1 MELAAL
7 SSVEGGNIEL
17 LQFAWPPEGQGVDSF
32 SCHAYV
38 VMKRRDGFLL
48 CIPDGFM
55 PQEDLEQGQQATEH
69 EGIGPSLLVSAP
81 PICLSETGDWV
92 SPTNS
97 ETVLAVVLDLSASMA
112 EQLGRPDIQ
121 TEHMF
126 PFRDGEPNVF
136 PLASE
141 VLRLSKEWLAEEGAL
156 PAERSGYTTAISG
169 GEPPLVTQRSKAPK
183 PKRPT
188 VQQLASQQEAILRL
202 MTTLADRMDTMEAGH
217 QRPPVQRMPAQ
228 VEPGAPLLAALRQP
242 LSSQLPPCQA
252 RPKSLA
258 AALGPPP
265 PVRAQARAS
274 PVQTDLDAEA
284 AKCIGD
290 GELPG
295 EPPDTLATAVLAQ
308 SQALVALVGQLQ
320 GASDPLLEGPPGLTA
335 SVRGAAGRAKLQQEL
350 AARTGQFAA
359 KVRENLRR
367 KMDPTGLL
375 APDQVSF
382 MRFLERHGGFAGQM
396 SLGLVAWQI
405 AQAQNLLEANNVD
418 GARDTLSLLF
428 LMLDQS
434 SLDKG
439 DTTLGWLLTLQGEP
453 PPGLFQTPTN
463 LPGSSLQS
471 FSALAEQRWVTIA
484 LAYMKELETI
494 QSRRASVPSS
504 IPAPRVPKPPHSPTA
519 PESGEAALSRKQQRA
534 AQWAAKKGRA
544 SSPGSK
550 PISPPLSSVHTQ
562 PAVPLPDLGDE
573 FTFCSWVSSLPR
585 LLRGGRTSFAHFI
598 LSTLTLARDTT
609 LEPATALFPLPL
621 PFPGLFQQ
629 RARKMSK
636 DEFRRLC
643 VRRCTHFVIMSLN
656 FLHAGCKHVPL
667 DALRRPPSPV
677 QAQAYG
683 RIGALV
689 RACSRQAE
697 TISAFAGRRGSRT
710 AARLEEAVAYLRNA
724 GFGPGSYATDAAQ
737 AAVLR
742 SFPGTDAPTPT
753 FDQEDKG
760 ELVKEAFLRGPSRF
774 LPTGPQLCM
783 VHVPA
788 FHSCL
793 VGSVTDRKDFY
804 SQARVTAERGLSNAI
819 GPAVHLSDLA
829 GTAAYDAFLLKEAS
843 QKRRKR
849 RLKGDGLEG
858 DSPRS
863 ILVGPPS
870 SVHGTF
876 LALLQGD
883 AGGVEYATAGHE
895 GLLQT
900 FGLLDSE
907 WGRSGLSA
915 SEAKLRVAKAAYA
928 SEQLPGADDK
938 DIWGKRHFKVA
949 GAEIDSSVECVRDGL
964 TTIGCPAKK
973 RLSLAALS
981 IRAACWPLL
990 SSELCSMLAGSWVSC
1005 LLYRRCLMSCLDGL
1019 FALGKSMPDAP
1030 AGSAAVLLPRKVAGE
1045 LQLLALLAPVMCT
1058 NASASPAD
1066 FICSTDASTAKGAY
1080 CRKAVDP
1087 EASLHCWLASD
1098 LKGRHIRL
1106 THPGATSEVVH
1117 EALDFAASSNS
1128 LCQPESQRIKKP
1140 LACTY
1145 DFLQICGSGS
1155 VTQHI
1160 RSRGLCSGPVIDLSR
1175 SKQYDLS
1182 QIHVVE
1188 WVCFLLQD
1196 GRLKSVLLEPPC
1208 ATFRKE
1214 LALLGNLIDI
1224 SFIRRKC
1231 PGQHQHVRIQG
1242 GLEKA
1247 TAVPQDK
1254 FAAAVAKTFAKAIFS
1269 RPTPAEAPKTGLENV
1284 AINDLLVGG
1293 SWFLGR
1299 SWVWRRSAHI
1309 NVLETQAALEA
1320 IKDAVVQDGG
1330 DLKLNLLLDSAVAR
1344 GALAKGRSSSHL
1356 LRPVL
1361 CRAAAWQV
1369 AGGIYAGYHHAPTR
1383 LNTADDPTR
1392 DRTVRE
1398 AAGLSLVAVASDMFL
1413 PSLLEL
1419 AKLSAPV
1426 GAWFRLALLLS
1437 FKEGPRPPRRE
1448 FDSSLGYPGEGPL
1461 SPRNQQDRQRQG
1473 SRAGRSLPEGR
1484 PVLLRTSNNRD
1495 KLLHG
1500 FDAWL
1505 RVIGSSLQFLLTTE
1519 ASPAETIVGYLCR
1532 YGRELFDAGRPY
1544 WHYAETINAIA
1555 AKRPSLRRQLQGAW
1569 DLAFQW
1575 MSLEPH
1581 THHVAMPAVI
1591 LLSMLSLSLLWGWR
1605 LEAGIFA
1612 LAWGGLLRIGEA
1624 TGSLRAS
1631 LVLPRDVLFA
1641 NPYVLLRIVEPK
1653 TRFRAAR
1660 HQAAKVDQEDL
1671 VKCIDMAFA
1680 SLPASSRLWPMS
1692 SQTLR
1697 RRFDSIL
1704 DRLGVPTARNH
1715 ARPLDLGSFRPGG
1728 ATHQLQVSEDAE
1740 LVRRRGRWMSH
1751 RVMEVY
1757 LQEVMSSVFYPS
1769 LPIHVREN
1777 VMEAAVSFP
1786 AILEQSV
1793 QWTRQKIPTEVWYSL
1808 WCC

>member
-1 MELAAL
+1 
-7 SSVEGGNIEL
+7 
-17 LQFAWPPEGQGVDSF
+17 
-32 SCHAYV
+32 
-38 VMKRRDGFLL
+38 
-48 CIPDGFM
+48 
-55 PQEDLEQGQQATEH
+55 
-69 EGIGPSLLVSAP
+69 
-81 PICLSETGDWV
+81 
-92 SPTNS
+92 
-97 ETVLAVVLDLSASMA
+97 
-112 EQLGRPDIQ
+112 
-121 TEHMF
+121 
-126 PFRDGEPNVF
+126 
-136 PLASE
+136 
-141 VLRLSKEWLAEEGAL
+141 
-156 PAERSGYTTAISG
+156 
-169 GEPPLVTQRSKAPK
+169 
-183 PKRPT
+183 
-188 VQQLASQQEAILRL
+188 
-202 MTTLADRMDTMEAGH
+202 
-217 QRPPVQRMPAQ
+217 
-228 VEPGAPLLAALRQP
+228 
-242 LSSQLPPCQA
+242 
-252 RPKSLA
+252 
-258 AALGPPP
+258 
-265 PVRAQARAS
+265 
-274 PVQTDLDAEA
+274 
-284 AKCIGD
+284 
-290 GELPG
+290 
-295 EPPDTLATAVLAQ
+295 
-308 SQALVALVGQLQ
+308 
-320 GASDPLLEGPPGLTA
+320 
-335 SVRGAAGRAKLQQEL
+335 
-350 AARTGQFAA
+350 
-359 KVRENLRR
+359 
-367 KMDPTGLL
+367 
-375 APDQVSF
+375 
-382 MRFLERHGGFAGQM
+382 
-396 SLGLVAWQI
+396 
-405 AQAQNLLEANNVD
+405 
-418 GARDTLSLLF
+418 
-428 LMLDQS
+428 
-434 SLDKG
+434 
-439 DTTLGWLLTLQGEP
+439 
-453 PPGLFQTPTN
+453 
-463 LPGSSLQS
+463 
-471 FSALAEQRWVTIA
+471 
-484 LAYMKELETI
+484 
-494 QSRRASVPSS
+494 
-504 IPAPRVPKPPHSPTA
+504 
-519 PESGEAALSRKQQRA
+519 
-534 AQWAAKKGRA
+534 
-544 SSPGSK
+544 
-550 PISPPLSSVHTQ
+550 
-562 PAVPLPDLGDE
+562 
-573 FTFCSWVSSLPR
+573 
-585 LLRGGRTSFAHFI
+585 
-598 LSTLTLARDTT
+598 
-609 LEPATALFPLPL
+609 
-621 PFPGLFQQ
+621 
-629 RARKMSK
+629 
-636 DEFRRLC
+636 
-643 VRRCTHFVIMSLN
+643 
-656 FLHAGCKHVPL
+656 
-667 DALRRPPSPV
+667 
-677 QAQAYG
+677 
-683 RIGALV
+683 
-689 RACSRQAE
+689 
-697 TISAFAGRRGSRT
+697 
-710 AARLEEAVAYLRNA
+710 
-724 GFGPGSYATDAAQ
+724 
-737 AAVLR
+737 
-742 SFPGTDAPTPT
+742 
-753 FDQEDKG
+753 
-760 ELVKEAFLRGPSRF
+760 
-774 LPTGPQLCM
+774 
-783 VHVPA
+783 
-788 FHSCL
+788 
-793 VGSVTDRKDFY
+793 
-804 SQARVTAERGLSNAI
+804 
-819 GPAVHLSDLA
+819 
-829 GTAAYDAFLLKEAS
+829 
-843 QKRRKR
+843 
-849 RLKGDGLEG
+849 
-858 DSPRS
+858 
-863 ILVGPPS
+863 
-870 SVHGTF
+870 
-876 LALLQGD
+876 
-883 AGGVEYATAGHE
+883 
-895 GLLQT
+895 
-900 FGLLDSE
+900 
-907 WGRSGLSA
+907 
-915 SEAKLRVAKAAYA
+915 
-928 SEQLPGADDK
+928 
-938 DIWGKRHFKVA
+938 
-949 GAEIDSSVECVRDGL
+949 
-964 TTIGCPAKK
+964 
-973 RLSLAALS
+973 
-981 IRAACWPLL
+981 
-990 SSELCSMLAGSWVSC
+990 MLAGSWVSC

-1208 ATFRKE
+1208 ATFRCAARSTCRSYDVPLGHCRRDPKTLKGNSLAFACFIIFLVAVRTGTPALLVQPRRSKMRRVSFWSWVLGFKGVSESLTSLCAFGTPYRKE

-1437 FKEGPRPPRRE
+1437 FKVSRDRGSCLLRAVGSRFRDSLPEPADLKSPKAPKFLQEGPRPPRRE

>member
-1 MELAAL
+1 M
-7 SSVEGGNIEL
+7 
-17 LQFAWPPEGQGVDSF
+17 
-32 SCHAYV
+32 
-38 VMKRRDGFLL
+38 
-48 CIPDGFM
+48 
-55 PQEDLEQGQQATEH
+55 
-69 EGIGPSLLVSAP
+69 
-81 PICLSETGDWV
+81 
-92 SPTNS
+92 NS
-97 ETVLAVVLDLSASMA
+97 
-112 EQLGRPDIQ
+112 Q
-121 TEHMF
+121 
-126 PFRDGEPNVF
+126 
-136 PLASE
+136 
-141 VLRLSKEWLAEEGAL
+141 
-156 PAERSGYTTAISG
+156 
-169 GEPPLVTQRSKAPK
+169 
-183 PKRPT
+183 
-188 VQQLASQQEAILRL
+188 
-202 MTTLADRMDTMEAGH
+202 
-217 QRPPVQRMPAQ
+217 
-228 VEPGAPLLAALRQP
+228 
-242 LSSQLPPCQA
+242 
-252 RPKSLA
+252 
-258 AALGPPP
+258 
-265 PVRAQARAS
+265 
-274 PVQTDLDAEA
+274 
-284 AKCIGD
+284 
-290 GELPG
+290 
-295 EPPDTLATAVLAQ
+295 
-308 SQALVALVGQLQ
+308 
-320 GASDPLLEGPPGLTA
+320 
-335 SVRGAAGRAKLQQEL
+335 
-350 AARTGQFAA
+350 
-359 KVRENLRR
+359 
-367 KMDPTGLL
+367 
-375 APDQVSF
+375 
-382 MRFLERHGGFAGQM
+382 
-396 SLGLVAWQI
+396 
-405 AQAQNLLEANNVD
+405 
-418 GARDTLSLLF
+418 
-428 LMLDQS
+428 
-434 SLDKG
+434 
-439 DTTLGWLLTLQGEP
+439 
-453 PPGLFQTPTN
+453 
-463 LPGSSLQS
+463 
-471 FSALAEQRWVTIA
+471 
-484 LAYMKELETI
+484 
-494 QSRRASVPSS
+494 
-504 IPAPRVPKPPHSPTA
+504 
-519 PESGEAALSRKQQRA
+519 
-534 AQWAAKKGRA
+534 
-544 SSPGSK
+544 
-550 PISPPLSSVHTQ
+550 
-562 PAVPLPDLGDE
+562 
-573 FTFCSWVSSLPR
+573 
-585 LLRGGRTSFAHFI
+585 
-598 LSTLTLARDTT
+598 
-609 LEPATALFPLPL
+609 
-621 PFPGLFQQ
+621 
-629 RARKMSK
+629 
-636 DEFRRLC
+636 
-643 VRRCTHFVIMSLN
+643 
-656 FLHAGCKHVPL
+656 
-667 DALRRPPSPV
+667 
-677 QAQAYG
+677 
-683 RIGALV
+683 
-689 RACSRQAE
+689 
-697 TISAFAGRRGSRT
+697 
-710 AARLEEAVAYLRNA
+710 
-724 GFGPGSYATDAAQ
+724 
-737 AAVLR
+737 
-742 SFPGTDAPTPT
+742 
-753 FDQEDKG
+753 
-760 ELVKEAFLRGPSRF
+760 EAFLRGPSRF

-793 VGSVTDRKDFY
+793 VGSVTDRRDFY
-804 SQARVTAERGLSNAI
+804 SQARVSAERGLSNAI

-829 GTAAYDAFLLKEAS
+829 GTAAYDAFLLKEAL

-863 ILVGPPS
+863 ILAGPPS

-907 WGRSGLSA
+907 WGRLQSKHTVHAHGPWDGLIIDDFFALSLECASFLPGSGLSA

-938 DIWGKRHFKVA
+938 DIWGKGHFKVA

-973 RLSLAALS
+973 RLGLAALS

-1117 EALDFAASSNS
+1117 EALDFAASSTS
-1128 LCQPESQRIKKP
+1128 LCQPETQRIKKP

-1208 ATFRKE
+1208 ATFRCAARSTCRSYDGNSLAFAGFIIFLVAVRTGTPALLVQPRRSKMRKE

-1224 SFIRRKC
+1224 SFIQRKC

-1247 TAVPQDK
+1247 TAVSQDK
-1254 FAAAVAKTFAKAIFS
+1254 FAGAVAKTFAKAIFS

-1284 AINDLLVGG
+1284 AINDLLVSG
-1293 SWFLGR
+1293 SWVLGR
-1299 SWVWRRSAHI
+1299 SWVWR
-1309 NVLETQAALEA
+1309 
-1320 IKDAVVQDGG
+1320 
-1330 DLKLNLLLDSAVAR
+1330 
-1344 GALAKGRSSSHL
+1344 ALAKGRSSSHL

-1398 AAGLSLVAVASDMFL
+1398 AAGLSLVAVASDTFL
-1413 PSLLEL
+1413 SSLLEL

-1461 SPRNQQDRQRQG
+1461 SPRNHQDRQRQG

-1769 LPIHVREN
+1769 LPVHVREN